1 MKNEDLFLI
10 GDLPGFTPE
19 IGRLVS
25 MMNYVRS
32 TTLSAVRG
40 LDVAELD
47 YQHDAQSNSI
57 AALLLHI
64 AATEVGYQAG
74 TFYARRLNAAEEQQ
88 WSAAIELG
96 DRARREI
103 RGHRLDYYLGTLEQI
118 RITTLAELGRRDD
131 NWLQEH
137 TTFGNGQRVNNH
149 FKWFHVLG
157 HELNHKG
164 QIEWLRK
171 RASTTLER

>member
-1 MKNEDLFLI
+1 MSNEALFLI

-32 TTLSAVRG
+32 TTVSAVRG
-40 LDVAELD
+40 LGIAELD

-74 TFYARRLNAAEEQQ
+74 TFYGRRLNALEEQQ
-88 WSAAIELG
+88 WSAAIDLGEAKIGYLDRRRLNVVEPDISPSKDYAIGREGMHFLPAGGRQRREGMPASHG
-96 DRARREI
+96 DRV
-103 RGHRLDYYLGTLEQI
+103 GGGNDGL
-118 RITTLAELGRRDD
+118 IT
-131 NWLQEH
+131 
-137 TTFGNGQRVNNH
+137 
-149 FKWFHVLG
+149 
-157 HELNHKG
+157 KG
-164 QIEWLRK
+164 AVEV
-171 RASTTLER
+171 

>member
-1 MKNEDLFLI
+1 MNNEALFLI

-32 TTLSAVRG
+32 TTLSAVKD
-40 LDVAELD
+40 LKVADLD

-74 TFYARRLNAAEEQQ
+74 TFYARRLTTLEEQQ
-88 WSAAIELG
+88 WTAAIELG
-96 DRARREI
+96 EHARHEI
-103 RGHRLDYYLGTLEQI
+103 RGRELDFYLATLEQI
-118 RITTLAELGRRDD
+118 RATTLSELGRRDD
-131 NWLQEH
+131 NWLQEQ
-137 TTFGNGQRVNNH
+137 TTFGNGQRINNH

-171 RASTTLER
+171 RAPSGRL

>member
-1 MKNEDLFLI
+1 MNNEALFLI

-32 TTLSAVRG
+32 TTVSAVRG
-40 LDVAELD
+40 LGLAELD
-47 YQHDAQSNSI
+47 YQHDAHSNSI
-57 AALLLHI
+57 AALLVHI

-74 TFYARRLNAAEEQQ
+74 TFYARRLTAIEEQQ

-96 DRARREI
+96 DRARSEI
-103 RGHRLDYYLGTLEQI
+103 RGRELDFYLATLEQI
-118 RITTLAELGRRDD
+118 RATTLSELGRRDD
-131 NWLQEH
+131 NWLHEE
-137 TTFGNGQRVNNH
+137 TTFGNVQMVNNH

-171 RASTTLER
+171 RTQVIA